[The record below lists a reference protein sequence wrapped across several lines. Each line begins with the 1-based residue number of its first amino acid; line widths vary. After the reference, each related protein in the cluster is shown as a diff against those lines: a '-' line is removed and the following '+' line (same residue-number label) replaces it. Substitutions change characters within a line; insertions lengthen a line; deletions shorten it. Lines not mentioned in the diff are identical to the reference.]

1 MKSRRFLILA
11 LPGLGST
18 ALTGRVD
25 WAFSGVSLKQP
36 VPAQAYRFGG
46 S

>member
-1 MKSRRFLILA
+1 MKPRLSLILA
-11 LPGLGST
+11 LLALGSA